1 VIGVLV
7 SGEGTNL
14 QALIDEGLP
23 IGAVASNKTGAGA
36 LDRATAV
43 EIPTRVFELEDYE
56 SREERDGAMAEW
68 LAGQGVQLVVC
79 AGYMHLLR
87 PTFLERFPG
96 RIVNTHSAPLPD
108 FPGAH
113 PIEDVLAAG
122 AKETAATVH
131 YVNEGVDSGPVIAT
145 ESVPV
150 REDDTVETLR
160 ERVKAVEHR
169 LLPKAVREL
178 IFSVSWGAAGGAGP
192 EGTVL
197 HSPGPERPGP
207 PAASGGGGA
216 GLRPGGADAGQGG
229 EEEISSRTALGSRR
243 CSTAW
248 TRSRSVSTVS
258 SSRTGTRSAAITGPV
273 STPSS
278 T

>member
-1 VIGVLV
+1 MIGVLV

-23 IGAVASNKTGAGA
+23 ISAVASNKAGARA
-36 LDRATAV
+36 LDRSGAL
-43 EIPTRVFELEDYE
+43 EIPTQVFELDAYG
-56 SREERDGAMAEW
+56 SREERDAAMADW
-68 LAGQGVQLVVC
+68 LAAHGVQLVVC

-96 RIVNTHSAPLPD
+96 RVVNTHPAPLPD

-131 YVNEGVDSGPVIAT
+131 YVDEGIDSGPVITA
-145 ESVPV
+145 ERVPV
-150 REDDTVETLR
+150 RDDDTVETLH

-178 IFSVSWGAAGGAGP
+178 IS
-192 EGTVL
+192 
-197 HSPGPERPGP
+197 
-207 PAASGGGGA
+207 
-216 GLRPGGADAGQGG
+216 
-229 EEEISSRTALGSRR
+229 
-243 CSTAW
+243 
-248 TRSRSVSTVS
+248 
-258 SSRTGTRSAAITGPV
+258 
-273 STPSS
+273 
-278 T
+278 